1 MKKFNII
8 IKGKWIKTTGNST
21 REPTES
27 LQWEKTEKTK
37 CLQNVVEGTFPTR
50 SGMPFHKITSENYM
64 AKSARDKNAHV
75 PLSTKSSVSY
85 VYSAKLGTYNTAT
98 QNDNQWSHE

>member
-1 MKKFNII
+1 
-8 IKGKWIKTTGNST
+8 
-21 REPTES
+21 
-27 LQWEKTEKTK
+27 
-37 CLQNVVEGTFPTR
+37 
-50 SGMPFHKITSENYM
+50 M